1 MKLSCKL
8 IFASRC
14 TFTRNPYR
22 NIEITEIFGTRS
34 HRINKTEI
42 ESMVRPK
49 RKGEKKKKKERVR
62 CTLVPFFPL
71 KLLSHTQWRIT
82 REEEQRDNDTI
93 PSTATIN
100 SAHIARLIFI
110 TLQLTHDSHLRLR
123 VQWRFYRPRQCL
135 L

>member
-49 RKGEKKKKKERVR
+49 RKGEKKKKKKEFVVR
-62 CTLVPFFPL
+62 SSHFFP
-71 KLLSHTQWRIT
+71 
-82 REEEQRDNDTI
+82 
-93 PSTATIN
+93 
-100 SAHIARLIFI
+100 
-110 TLQLTHDSHLRLR
+110 
-123 VQWRFYRPRQCL
+123 
-135 L
+135 